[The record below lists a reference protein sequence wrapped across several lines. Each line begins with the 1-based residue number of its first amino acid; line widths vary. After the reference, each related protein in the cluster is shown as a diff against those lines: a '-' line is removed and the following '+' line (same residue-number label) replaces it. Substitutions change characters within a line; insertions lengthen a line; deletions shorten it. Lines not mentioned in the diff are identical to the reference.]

1 MDKYGWCFVQR
12 NTKAL
17 FDMLTRNWAIMGFK
31 RHIIY
36 SKCNTMT
43 RYASTCLT
51 ICFAMYGLWPSSGII
66 QCTYTSPTIFT
77 NYETRLLVEFGFCH
91 SIELTPWHSWYVLV
105 MIKHFSKWLELVP
118 LPNYNS
124 EGVVYAFLDKVLSR
138 LGAPSK
144 VFTNQG
150 MKFRGEFQ

>member
-1 MDKYGWCFVQR
+1 
-12 NTKAL
+12 
-17 FDMLTRNWAIMGFK
+17 
-31 RHIIY
+31 
-36 SKCNTMT
+36 
-43 RYASTCLT
+43 
-51 ICFAMYGLWPSSGII
+51 
-66 QCTYTSPTIFT
+66 
-77 NYETRLLVEFGFCH
+77 
-91 SIELTPWHSWYVLV
+91 